1 MKKQGK
7 EKKIKL
13 ELLVCDNFDKK
24 INNVLKL

>member
-13 ELLVCDNFDKK
+13 KLLVCDNFDKK
-24 INNVLKL
+24 INYDLKL